1 MAEANR
7 TIRFLIAIGII
18 VCIDAIADITS
29 IFNGLVQISIL
40 KIFGLKIDDIG
51 MYTSIYA
58 SIAVL
63 ISSNLVIIKKL
74 EYVVGLLIIY
84 VGIFTFVTGYGVQ
97 YPHYSLYLTLIVFLT
112 MTFPILLWVMLEDI
126 ENIHNVNDRNNDKK
140 SKNTAGEIKKH
151 GKRR

>member
-7 TIRFLIAIGII
+7 TIRFLVAIGII
-18 VCIDAIADITS
+18 VCIDVIVDVTS

-40 KIFGLKIDDIG
+40 EIFGLKIDGMG

-63 ISSNLVIIKKL
+63 ISSNLAIIKKL
-74 EYVVGLLIIY
+74 EYVIGLLIIY

-112 MTFPILLWVMLEDI
+112 MTFPMLLWVMIEDV
-126 ENIHNVNDRNNDKK
+126 ENIHDINDKK
-140 SKNTAGEIKKH
+140 PKNAAGGIKKH